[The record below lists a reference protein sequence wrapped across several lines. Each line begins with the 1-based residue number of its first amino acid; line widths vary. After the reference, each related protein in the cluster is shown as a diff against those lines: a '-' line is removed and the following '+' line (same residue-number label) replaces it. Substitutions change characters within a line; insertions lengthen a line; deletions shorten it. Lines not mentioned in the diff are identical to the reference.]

1 VIIRHLNPDAVAA
14 MARVDLSSLTE
25 PPTSPLEEFDFHGC
39 TCGVGAFVGRPPWER
54 HNDGDE
60 LLLILSGTT
69 SLTIL
74 QDAGPETA
82 VLGTGWLALVPRG
95 RWHNNDAPDG
105 VTLLYMTPSQG
116 NDHSFTDPTTS

>member
-1 VIIRHLNPDAVAA
+1 MIIRELSPAVVAA
-14 MARVDLSSLTE
+14 MARVDLSSLTG

-74 QDAGPETA
+74 EEPGPETR
-82 VLGTGWLALVPRG
+82 VLGTGSLAVVPRG

-105 VTLLYMTPSQG
+105 VTMLFMTPSEG
-116 NDHSFTDPTTS
+116 NEHSFTYPPR